1 MTTYW
6 QTPKQ
11 FKTLQLK
18 MLPLRSFLPLYLTVQ
33 RDSREMILHYD
44 KGENMTRAISELH
57 QNGCSNL

>member
-1 MTTYW
+1 
-6 QTPKQ
+6 
-11 FKTLQLK
+11 